1 MPLGFIFGFGG
12 TLSWGGGGACKN
24 IPLSPPGRD
33 GVHLEP
39 EKESWRPDSLFMWI
53 D

>member
-12 TLSWGGGGACKN
+12 TLSWGGGACNN
-24 IPLSPPGRD
+24 IPLSPPWRD

-39 EKESWRPDSLFMWI
+39 EKESC
-53 D
+53 